1 MKNMICSPA
10 EARRI
15 AMEYA
20 GLTYD
25 DSRCL
30 RNVFED
36 GFYEIVILTPFQK
49 YEIYVDAQTDEVSGF
64 NTEPRLIVDG
74 ELFESVTDALRYL
87 AA

>member
-20 GLTYD
+20 ELTYD

-30 RNVFED
+30 RNVLED

-74 ELFESVTDALRYL
+74 ELFESVIDALRYL

>member
-30 RNVFED
+30 RNVLKD
-36 GFYEIVILTPFQK
+36 GFYEIVILTP
-49 YEIYVDAQTDEVSGF
+49 
-64 NTEPRLIVDG
+64 
-74 ELFESVTDALRYL
+74 LRNRD
-87 AA
+87 

>member
-15 AMEYA
+15 AMAYA

-30 RNVFED
+30 RNVLKD

-49 YEIYVDAQTDEVSGF
+49 YEIYVDAQTDEVTGF
-64 NTEPRLIVDG
+64 NTEPRLIVDE
-74 ELFESVTDALRYL
+74 ELFASVADALRYL

>member
-1 MKNMICSPA
+1 MKNTLCSAA

-20 GLTYD
+20 GLTYS

-36 GFYEIVILTPFQK
+36 GLYALVILTPFQK

>member
-30 RNVFED
+30 RNV
-36 GFYEIVILTPFQK
+36 QK
-49 YEIYVDAQTDEVSGF
+49 TAF
-64 NTEPRLIVDG
+64 MKL
-74 ELFESVTDALRYL
+74 
-87 AA
+87 

>member
-1 MKNMICSPA
+1 MKNTICSA
-10 EARRI
+10 AKARRI

-20 GLTYD
+20 GLTYE

-30 RNVFED
+30 RNSFED
-36 GFYEIVILTPFQK
+36 GLYELVILTPFQK

-64 NTEPRLIVDG
+64 NTEPRLIVDE
-74 ELFESVTDALRYL
+74 ELFESVADALRYL

>member
-1 MKNMICSPA
+1 MKNTLCSAA

-20 GLTYD
+20 GLTYS

-36 GFYEIVILTPFQK
+36 GLYALVIMTPFQK
-49 YEIYVDAQTDEVSGF
+49 YEIYVDAQTDEVVGF
-64 NTEPRLIVDG
+64 NTEPRLIIDE
-74 ELFESVTDALRYL
+74 ELFEPVREAVRYL

>member
-15 AMEYA
+15 AMEYV
-20 GLTYD
+20 L
-25 DSRCL
+25 
-30 RNVFED
+30 ED

-49 YEIYVDAQTDEVSGF
+49 VEIYVDAETDEVAGF

-74 ELFESVTDALRYL
+74 ELFESVADALRYL

>member
-15 AMEYA
+15 DMAYA
-20 GLTYD
+20 GPPYD

-30 RNVFED
+30 RNVLED
-36 GFYEIVILTPFQK
+36 GLYEIVILTPFQK